1 MVADDEL
8 LHHGY
13 RVVGSLLLLLAV
25 SEIIPG
31 LARTLGTSKTSKFIH
46 HAWEGPLLF
55 MLILVGH
62 DERSFSLQINMTKD
76 ITSMVQWVKD
86 FYISFFV
93 DYSCLQYFNS
103 FTILIL
109 TVNTQLAIASSL
121 VLAMEILEQG
131 VMCVLVSVFSTLS
144 MNDTLFWFLLLALN
158 K

>member
-1 MVADDEL
+1 
-8 LHHGY
+8 
-13 RVVGSLLLLLAV
+13 
-25 SEIIPG
+25 
-31 LARTLGTSKTSKFIH
+31 
-46 HAWEGPLLF
+46 

-76 ITSMVQWVKD
+76 ITSMVQLVKD